1 MVYKTVSFVDWIDS
15 LTQDFDDFS
24 EKFSEKKAFNV
35 PNYPK
40 SNFYWSKEKGGII
53 ELALAGFSK
62 ENITMSVEDSVLRI
76 KGKMD
81 KEFENEYEK
90 IVNGISERAFEFPV
104 RFSSEIIDVEK
115 INSTFKDGLLTV
127 FLPMREE
134 AKPVKREIEIK

>member
-15 LTQDFDDFS
+15 LTQEIDDFS
-24 EKFSEKKAFNV
+24 ENFSEKKSFNV

-76 KGKMD
+76 KGKVD
-81 KEFENEYEK
+81 KEFESDFEK

-104 RFSSEIIDVEK
+104 RFSSEVIDVEK

-127 FLPMREE
+127 FLPMKEE